1 MQRVAVGVPAIAI
14 VGARAAQAHVG
25 DFDIL
30 ERCVCGHPV
39 DAAND
44 IRPPAGA
51 PVVEHADRVDR
62 NARRDAHDAGAVVD
76 RADGPGDVSAVT
88 VPVAEA
94 VPGLA
99 VLPAGDIE
107 IGMRSAPRVDD
118 GDANRPAGR
127 CDVQSSGLAVDP
139 VDAGGQRLLHRMD
152 VAVFGDERHSG
163 IAANVAD
170 PRLRDRRGI
179 SLQRA
184 VIERGNIRAVRPA
197 VLCRQAVD
205 IALIIVENDDVAPRG
220 GHRRLTK
227 QLEARPGKNGGNR
240 NHHGDSFH
248 RNPS

>member
-1 MQRVAVGVPAIAI
+1 
-14 VGARAAQAHVG
+14 
-25 DFDIL
+25 
-30 ERCVCGHPV
+30 
-39 DAAND
+39 
-44 IRPPAGA
+44 
-51 PVVEHADRVDR
+51 
-62 NARRDAHDAGAVVD
+62 
-76 RADGPGDVSAVT
+76 
-88 VPVAEA
+88 
-94 VPGLA
+94 
-99 VLPAGDIE
+99 
-107 IGMRSAPRVDD
+107 
-118 GDANRPAGR
+118 
-127 CDVQSSGLAVDP
+127 
-139 VDAGGQRLLHRMD
+139 MD

-184 VIERGNIRAVRPA
+184 VIERGNIRTVCPA